1 MNKKIP
7 LTFDQATLKAA
18 SYVRRK
24 EKLFRLLQIATGKAE
39 RYYES
44 LLASWESLQIFFR
57 MIRAWVFGKY
67 CAPADTIL
75 VIVAAIIYFL
85 NPFDL
90 IPDSVPVFGLV
101 DDAAVIGYVARAN
114 LTAISNFRK
123 WEILFGGTF
132 PFPAA
137 ERLPVKIDEVVAD
150 IVQAV
155 GDKRFGPRLG
165 KTK

>member
-1 MNKKIP
+1 MKEKTPI
-7 LTFDQATLKAA
+7 TFELATLKAA
-18 SYVRRK
+18 SYIERK
-24 EKLFRLLQIATGKAE
+24 EKLLRLLEIGSRKSG

-67 CAPADTIL
+67 CAPAGTIL
-75 VIVAAIIYFL
+75 AIVAAIIYFVS
-85 NPFDL
+85 PFDL

-123 WEILFGGTF
+123 WEILSGGTF

-137 ERLPVKIDEVVAD
+137 ERLPAKIDEVVAD

-165 KTK
+165 ETK

>member
-1 MNKKIP
+1 MKEKIP
-7 LTFDQATLKAA
+7 ITFDQATLKAA
-18 SYVRRK
+18 SYIGRK
-24 EKLFRLLQIATGKAE
+24 EKLLRLLEIATGKSE

-57 MIRAWVFGKY
+57 VIRAGVSGKY
-67 CAPADTIL
+67 RAPADTIL
-75 VIVAAIIYFL
+75 AIVAAIIYFL

-101 DDAAVIGYVARAN
+101 DDAAVIGCVARAN
-114 LTAISNFRK
+114 LTALSNFRK
-123 WEILFGGTF
+123 WEILFSGTF

-137 ERLPVKIDEVVAD
+137 ERLPARIDEVVAD

-155 GDKRFGPRLG
+155 GDKRLGPRLG

>member
-1 MNKKIP
+1 MKEKIP
-7 LTFDQATLKAA
+7 ITFDQATLKAA
-18 SYVRRK
+18 SYIRRK
-24 EKLFRLLQIATGKAE
+24 EKLLRLLEIATGKSQ

-44 LLASWESLQIFFR
+44 LLASWESLQIFLR
-57 MIRAWVFGKY
+57 MIRAWVSGKY
-67 CAPADTIL
+67 CAPADTVL

-101 DDAAVIGYVARAN
+101 DDAAVIGCVA
-114 LTAISNFRK
+114 TAKLKAINNFRK
-123 WEILFGGTF
+123 WEILFGGDF

-137 ERLPVKIDEVVAD
+137 EPLPAKIDEVVGN

-155 GDKRFGPRLG
+155 GHERFGPRLR
-165 KTK
+165 KTE

>member
-1 MNKKIP
+1 MKEKTPI
-7 LTFDQATLKAA
+7 TFQQATLKAA
-18 SYVRRK
+18 SYMGCK
-24 EKLFRLLQIATGKAE
+24 EKLLRLLEVATGKSE

-44 LLASWESLQIFFR
+44 LLASWETLQIFFR
-57 MIRAWVFGKY
+57 MIRAWVSGRY

-101 DDAAVIGYVARAN
+101 DDAAVIGCVARAN
-114 LTAISNFRK
+114 LAAIGNFRK

-137 ERLPVKIDEVVAD
+137 ERLPAQIDEVVGD

-155 GDKRFGPRLG
+155 GDKRLGPRLG